1 MLMCDNG
8 DFNRLFQYYGQG
20 YYDYVIFRCGD
31 QLVIGSKNLA
41 ENSEPILIGER
52 RLEELVQNIHEQGKS
67 VKLVLHINLS
77 GEYALPDLD
86 ELEEFEIADY

>member
-1 MLMCDNG
+1 MCSND
-8 DFNRLFQYYGQG
+8 DFYHLFKYYGQG

-67 VKLVLHINLS
+67 VRLVLHVNVD
-77 GEYALPDLD
+77 GEYELPDLS
-86 ELEEFEIADY
+86 ELEEYEMADY